1 MLDQASLNTLALTA
15 VLILAGVYLLRP
27 TKAVFPTINKYP
39 GDFRS
44 QRAYREIH
52 DNARKLVIEGLAKHK
67 GPVSLAIPYGRKILL
82 PASLADWVKSNKD
95 LDHKKLVKE
104 DFFAD
109 IPGFDAQTLLH
120 SSDST
125 VLNVIKTKLGQNNSI
140 MGIMHASIAKG
151 LEEIWGDEREWH
163 TVNWYSDTMELIARV
178 ASSVFVGPEKAADR
192 EWLDL
197 VQGYVMA
204 YFTAVG
210 ELHHYP
216 LWSRSIVHW
225 FLPNAVACRK
235 HVARARILMRNVVA
249 KRHEA
254 IRKAEF
260 DGQEPPKYND
270 ALFWVEA
277 ASGGKIEPG
286 DAQLSL
292 AMAALFTTTELFR
305 QLLIDTARDPEI
317 TEKLRDEV
325 SQQISAHGISV
336 AATSNMV
343 LLDSV
348 MKESQRLSSSA
359 GSYSKHQ
366 IWILTVLMILPSG
379 SGTCSSQ
386 RHDTPRRLCR
396 SSWLSYHG

>member
-216 LWSRSIVHW
+216 VWSRSIVHW

-366 IWILTVLMILPSG
+366 I
-379 SGTCSSQ
+379 
-386 RHDTPRRLCR
+386 
-396 SSWLSYHG
+396 